1 MRSRTGCVD
10 SLGARSNFWRLVR
23 RPEPQPS
30 VRFGSRHARLAPVR
44 EPSHPLQ
51 QEMVMASLHTSQPR
65 QPGIRELVDQKAP
78 LKLKDI
84 WAFQVR
90 VQLGSN
96 VRGLALFNLAIEDRC
111 RRGRRLPGPGSRAGR
126 VRGWDPRSS
135 RVGRFHPRAG
145 GMGSAPV
152 PVRDASVPVSGGPLP
167 ITHT

>member
-1 MRSRTGCVD
+1 
-10 SLGARSNFWRLVR
+10 
-23 RPEPQPS
+23 
-30 VRFGSRHARLAPVR
+30 
-44 EPSHPLQ
+44 
-51 QEMVMASLHTSQPR
+51 MASLHTSQPR

-152 PVRDASVPVSGGPLP
+152 PVRDASVPISGGPAP
-167 ITHT
+167 ITRVRVISMHARMEIRRRPVPITDARVISMRSCMEIRDTPTPITDAPVLITPA